1 MSIELGGVYDR
12 SQRLTHIC
20 QIVDTSKLLNH
31 IDAILKDSVLLPS
44 AAQSIRLHQ
53 DCVV

>member
-1 MSIELGGVYDR
+1 MSIELGSVYDR